1 MPRQFHERPMDA
13 ALQLCPANACS
24 RCGHERSCPGSEY
37 AAVLLAEKGLK
48 GHARALL
55 SMAAARYKKERSLQ
69 CVWAPRTGWGQN
81 QRTRAAISKVT
92 EAGDC
97 SAP

>member
-55 SMAAARYKKERSLQ
+55 SMAARYKSARLR
-69 CVWAPRTGWGQN
+69 VGAPDGVGAKPADT
-81 QRTRAAISKVT
+81 I
-92 EAGDC
+92 
-97 SAP
+97 

>member
-48 GHARALL
+48 GHARGLL
-55 SMAAARYKKERSLQ
+55 SIAARYHPGVKER
-69 CVWAPRTGWGQN
+69 GFM
-81 QRTRAAISKVT
+81 
-92 EAGDC
+92 
-97 SAP
+97 

>member
-1 MPRQFHERPMDA
+1 MDA

-55 SMAAARYKKERSLQ
+55 SMAARYKSARLR
-69 CVWAPRTGWGQN
+69 VGAPDGGGITSGYDAVHLETYRG
-81 QRTRAAISKVT
+81 R
-92 EAGDC
+92 
-97 SAP
+97 

>member
-1 MPRQFHERPMDA
+1 MPRQFHERPTDA

-48 GHARALL
+48 GHARGLL
-55 SMAAARYKKERSLQ
+55 SIAARYHPGVKEGRKGRFFYYFF
-69 CVWAPRTGWGQN
+69 C
-81 QRTRAAISKVT
+81 IS
-92 EAGDC
+92 
-97 SAP
+97 S

>member
-1 MPRQFHERPMDA
+1 MDA

-55 SMAAARYKKERSLQ
+55 SIAARYKALVEPGGPGRGRWAKLRDGALARNVASQDGER
-69 CVWAPRTGWGQN
+69 R
-81 QRTRAAISKVT
+81 
-92 EAGDC
+92 
-97 SAP
+97 

>member
-1 MPRQFHERPMDA
+1 MDA

-55 SMAAARYKKERSLQ
+55 SMAARYKRLPAQ
-69 CVWAPRTGWGQN
+69 WAPGRGGQKQRTGG
-81 QRTRAAISKVT
+81 
-92 EAGDC
+92 
-97 SAP
+97 

>member
-24 RCGHERSCPGSEY
+24 RCGHERNCPGSEY

-48 GHARALL
+48 GHARCVDTA
-55 SMAAARYKKERSLQ
+55 SIARARVNPQ
-69 CVWAPRTGWGQN
+69 T
-81 QRTRAAISKVT
+81 TR
-92 EAGDC
+92 DM
-97 SAP
+97 

>member
-1 MPRQFHERPMDA
+1 MDA

-55 SMAAARYKKERSLQ
+55 SMAARYRGLAQKGP
-69 CVWAPRTGWGQN
+69 APGTGGRGQN
-81 QRTRAAISKVT
+81 QRTRQKVT
-92 EAGDC
+92 RQVIAVQRSDEE
-97 SAP
+97 

>member
-1 MPRQFHERPMDA
+1 MDA

-55 SMAAARYKKERSLQ
+55 SMAAARYKKSARLG
-69 CVWAPRTGWGQN
+69 APDGVGAKPADTQYLESYRG
-81 QRTRAAISKVT
+81 K
-92 EAGDC
+92 
-97 SAP
+97 

>member
-13 ALQLCPANACS
+13 ALQLWPANACS

-55 SMAAARYKKERSLQ
+55 SMAARYKSARCQ
-69 CVWAPRTGWGQN
+69 YYGRPRGGGKSSGHVVH
-81 QRTRAAISKVT
+81 TRMF
-92 EAGDC
+92 EDDRGR
-97 SAP
+97 

>member
-55 SMAAARYKKERSLQ
+55 SMAARYKSARLP
-69 CVWAPRTGWGQN
+69 VLRTPEGGQK
-81 QRTRAAISKVT
+81 QRTREDPRISKYQDDR
-92 EAGDC
+92 GR
-97 SAP
+97 